1 MNTERASPRYTDIDI
16 WEPSDIAEAMIE
28 GQFTAVAAVR
38 AARNALV
45 ASLLLPLPK
54 DFAPNTVTM
63 KVGFR
68 LDDDE

>member
-38 AARNALV
+38 AARGALV
-45 ASLLLPLPK
+45 VVAVADRFLALAHRSLSLTN
-54 DFAPNTVTM
+54 AQAAW
-63 KVGFR
+63 
-68 LDDDE
+68 